1 MVNKNSLANL
11 DKGRKPFKKG
21 DPAPVK
27 AQEKS
32 VVKRKEN
39 RTLRQIMEEKLA
51 KQGRKS
57 EIIEQ
62 LLIKAETG
70 DLAAFDRVRDLLNE
84 TDDERK
90 DNESTINLIVGKE
103 TAQILRELTDGI

>member
-1 MVNKNSLANL
+1 MVTAKQLANL
-11 DKGRKPFKKG
+11 KKEPG
-21 DPAPVK
+21 ITRENAREMQK
-27 AQEKS
+27 KS
-32 VVKRKEN
+32 AAKRKEN

-62 LLIKAETG
+62 LLMKAETG

>member
-1 MVNKNSLANL
+1 MVNKNSLTNL

-21 DPAPVK
+21 DAAPVK

-62 LLIKAETG
+62 LLMKAETG

>member
-1 MVNKNSLANL
+1 MVSAKSLANL
-11 DKGRKPFKKG
+11 KKEPG
-21 DPAPVK
+21 ITRENAREMQK
-27 AQEKS
+27 KS
-32 VVKRKEN
+32 AAKRKEN

-62 LLIKAETG
+62 LLMKAETG